1 MRDDI
6 ENISYSEETIR
17 ERVSALGRA
26 ITADYGGKLPVLL
39 GVLTGGFVFLAD
51 LLRRV
56 DTPCEVQFLKASSY
70 GAGTVTSGRVNIA
83 DGLTADIAN
92 RHVLVVED
100 ILDSGVTLS
109 HLLERLKAQKPASL
123 KLCVFLDK
131 PARRRTPVSADYVG
145 FTCPDA
151 FLVGYGLDY
160 AERYRNLP
168 YIGVLKPEVY
178 AAP

>member
-1 MRDDI
+1 MRNDI

-17 ERVSALGRA
+17 ERVAALGRV
-26 ITADYGGKLPVLL
+26 ITADYEGKLPVLL

-51 LLRRV
+51 LMRRI

-70 GAGTVTSGRVNIA
+70 GSGTVTSGQVRLAN
-83 DGLTADIAN
+83 GLSADIEN

-109 HLLERLKAQKPASL
+109 HLLAHLKAQNPASL

-131 PARRRTPVSADYVG
+131 SERRQTPVAADYVG
-145 FTCPDA
+145 FACPNA
-151 FLVGYGLDY
+151 FFVGYGLDY

-168 YIGVLKPEVY
+168 YIGVLKPKIY
-178 AAP
+178 SDP

>member
-1 MRDDI
+1 M
-6 ENISYSEETIR
+6 
-17 ERVSALGRA
+17 GRA
-26 ITADYGGKLPVLL
+26 ITADYAGKLPVLL
-39 GVLTGGFVFLAD
+39 GILKGGFVFLAD
-51 LLRRV
+51 LMRRI

-70 GAGTVTSGRVNIA
+70 GVGTATSGRVRLEN
-83 DGLTADIAN
+83 GLSVDIEN

-109 HLLERLKAQKPASL
+109 YLLGHLKAQNPASL

-131 PARRRTPVSADYVG
+131 TERRQTPITADYVG
-145 FTCPDA
+145 FACPDA
-151 FLVGYGLDY
+151 FFVGYGLDY

-178 AAP
+178 SDP